1 MRDTTALACVVVAA
15 VALAGEP
22 AAAQISHQGQ
32 DIGDHVVLRDGS
44 LSGRGESVCPP
55 NGSFT
60 GRALFQVFPDGTR
73 ASDPFTV
80 PAARQL
86 VITDVEWTVDAL
98 STGLP
103 LTPGETVRT
112 QLQIGSGTTFN
123 RVFQSRTVEVGSE
136 SGRISGTEQ
145 LTTGFGVAS
154 NTAICPSS
162 AEFGSSIVKA
172 ARLIELVL
180 RGYLISSTH

>member
-1 MRDTTALACVVVAA
+1 MRYTTVMACVLVAA
-15 VALAGEP
+15 VMLVGEP

-32 DIGDHVVLRDGS
+32 NVRDHVVLRDGS
-44 LSGRGESVCPP
+44 LSGRGEAVCPA
-55 NGSFT
+55 NGSFS

-103 LTPGETVRT
+103 LTPGGTVRT

-123 RVFQSRTVEVGSE
+123 RVFLSRTVEVGSE
-136 SGRISGTEQ
+136 RGRVSATEQ

-154 NTAICPSS
+154 NTTICPTS
-162 AEFGSSIVKA
+162 AEFGSSIVKT

-180 RGYLISSTH
+180 RGYLISTQ